1 MRSEEK
7 YLRNLRVYSPDE
19 IKNIIER
26 NDPLMDRLFERS
38 VEGNQLIRRNMI
50 IQGYLNNDSC
60 LDS

>member
-1 MRSEEK
+1 VRSEEK